1 MANDQSST
9 PNPAH
14 GHNHPEDE
22 TDHCVCDIEIG
33 EDEATDD
40 SALPPAEGG
49 VAPAEDRAAAGAEP
63 RGEV

>member
-9 PNPAH
+9 PNPAA
-14 GHNHPEDE
+14 GHSHPEDE

-40 SALPPAEGG
+40 SALPAAEGG
-49 VAPAEDRAAAGAEP
+49 VAASGD
-63 RGEV
+63 